1 MSTRRLQLDRRR
13 VLGGLVSSAVA
24 LPLLPACA
32 ASSGATP
39 TATDN
44 SDITLRRFYVDAR
57 FGQVHVYRAK
67 PTDAS
72 QALYNPLMC
81 FHPTAVSGQY
91 YRDFMREMAKDRT
104 VLAMDT
110 PGYGRSDPP
119 PEPQPMS
126 ELAGAAADVLD
137 AMGYGRDGLGRVD
150 LLGYHTGVFIATEL
164 AVLRPDLVRRL
175 VLPGIAYYEPGEER
189 DRLYDENAKPKP
201 LTEDG
206 KNVMDIWQFWVGNR
220 HEGVSLER
228 GAEHFADH
236 VQSGPYGWWAYHS
249 VFSYPAE
256 QRLPLVGQPV
266 LIPNTHGSLE
276 EQTRAAA
283 ELFEDVKLV
292 EIPELS
298 HGIFDVGVERLANV
312 SREFLDR

>member
-1 MSTRRLQLDRRR
+1 MSARGPRLDRRR
-13 VLGGLVSSAVA
+13 VLRSLVGSAVA

-32 ASSGATP
+32 ASSDTAV
-39 TATDN
+39 TATDT

-67 PTDAS
+67 PVDAS
-72 QALYNPLMC
+72 RALYNPLMC

-91 YRDFMREMAKDRT
+91 YRDFMREMARDRT

-126 ELAGAAADVLD
+126 ELAGTAADVLD

-175 VLPGIAYYEPGEER
+175 VLPGIAYYEAGEER
-189 DRLYDENAKPKP
+189 EQQYRKNARPKP

-206 KNVMDIWQFWVGNR
+206 KDVMDVWQFWVGNR
-220 HEGVSLER
+220 HEDVSLER

-236 VQSGPYGWWAYHS
+236 VQSGPRGWWAYHS

-256 QRLPLVGQPV
+256 QRLPLVRQPV
-266 LIPNTHGSLE
+266 LVPNTHGSLE

-283 ELFEDVKLV
+283 ELFPDVELV

-298 HGIFDVGVERLANV
+298 HGIFDVGVGRLAQV
-312 SREFLDR
+312 SRNFLDR